1 MRKGPTGTFSSL
13 LKSFHSPFQAL
24 SCWVER
30 VLFTTYSLWGLL
42 SVRGI
47 NVIIHFV
54 CLMDKNKGQCE

>member
-13 LKSFHSPFQAL
+13 LKSFQSPFQVL
-24 SCWVER
+24 SCSVER
-30 VLFTTYSLWGLL
+30 TLLTAHSLWGLL
-42 SVRGI
+42 SVRSR